1 LVQAAARIFREKRFR
16 PLCCESTH
24 FTTLTSRSPGH
35 ATSFRKECDRVS
47 CRLKFCSVIR
57 REKGILHAKTEPN
70 PEKWKRKIKRSSCT
84 RSADG
89 RCDTAGPTAPAS
101 KDGSAHNFD
110 KCKNTTS
117 SCTCHNCGHFQCPR
131 RELWALQCFFSV
143 KASHFLHIF
152 STRDPK
158 KNKPPTYN
166 LPHLVNRTSRELP
179 LSLQKSLGRGEA
191 SGVP

>member
-1 LVQAAARIFREKRFR
+1 MVQAAARIFRKKRFR

-89 RCDTAGPTAPAS
+89 RCDTAEPTAPAS

-143 KASHFLHIF
+143 KASHFLNE
-152 STRDPK
+152 RPK
-158 KNKPPTYN
+158 KEQTPN
-166 LPHLVNRTSRELP
+166 LQLATSRTQDLKRTP
-179 LSLQKSLGRGEA
+179 LEPSKSLGRGEA